1 MTFWAEPPLVPGEE
15 EARRWAEEELAKGI
29 YHGNG
34 ESLFERILRAI
45 SEFFSRAEASS
56 DVSTGWVAI
65 TIVIALI
72 VALALAFVL
81 YGPLRRVRKVKTG
94 SHDVLADDTRS
105 AAELRAAADAH
116 EQAGQWSLAV
126 LERFRALTRSL
137 IERAILR
144 DRPGQTAYEVTH
156 EAGPKLPQVATEI
169 HQAGA
174 LFDRVCYG
182 EVPATEAEASWL
194 REVDERVALT
204 RPDTTAVMA

>member
-72 VALALAFVL
+72 VALAFAFVF
-81 YGPLRRVRKVKTG
+81 YVSLRRFCMLQPGKPEC
-94 SHDVLADDTRS
+94 LDD
-105 AAELRAAADAH
+105 
-116 EQAGQWSLAV
+116 G
-126 LERFRALTRSL
+126 
-137 IERAILR
+137 
-144 DRPGQTAYEVTH
+144 
-156 EAGPKLPQVATEI
+156 
-169 HQAGA
+169 
-174 LFDRVCYG
+174 
-182 EVPATEAEASWL
+182 
-194 REVDERVALT
+194 T
-204 RPDTTAVMA
+204 RPA